1 MNAGP
6 TELARVSPGAPVA
19 DTGTSALERHLE
31 VASLS
36 GEVRAVMTGIVDS
49 LLELAGVDGASLSTI
64 EGDEAYFAVCGG
76 VDKVLE
82 GSTLPLEET
91 LGKECLRRGEVTLL
105 RAKTDAG
112 VAHCL
117 TPGAGSIVLA
127 PIEYDGTIRGVLG
140 VRSADATAFD
150 THEVTMID
158 QLSRGAA
165 IALRNAELVER
176 LAESERRY
184 RDLHAQAADATLVS
198 DVDGNLS
205 DANIAAAALL
215 WYSVDELRG
224 MNVRSLFV
232 DLPNGDAAERL
243 ELAERGEVRSERAL
257 RRKDGA
263 VLDVEYSSRLLDDGR
278 VHTSL
283 RDVTRRKRN
292 EERLRSSLGR
302 LHAIVQTQQ
311 DISALELDPDAVT
324 ATIVER
330 TRRLAGADGVTVQW
344 FDGFESVVRHASGVA
359 AQHIG
364 LRLDRAASLVGVAA
378 RTGETVYV
386 PDTGADSRVDV
397 DACRRLGARSLICTP
412 LYRDGEIAGGMS
424 VIGSVP
430 SAFDELDVETCRL
443 MAEFVS
449 TVIRNSNE
457 LEERRRF
464 AEELRMQG
472 DVVRH
477 MQTGLWVWVQDDA
490 GEFRLDYANAAS
502 DAALGLA
509 SGDMLGK
516 RLDDV
521 LPSRRHMPTILG
533 RVLETGK
540 LVDLGEVE
548 YGDAR
553 IAPSVFTMK
562 AFPLPGRR
570 VAVTFENVTDAARA
584 RRALQESEAR
594 FRGAFNA
601 SSLGMALTTLDGTFV
616 QVNDRLA
623 EMLGYSVQELT
634 RLGVRGITHPRDIE
648 EDMAY
653 AEQMRSREIDSYQR
667 EKRYLCKDGSVL
679 WAELTVSL
687 VRGYDDT
694 PTHVVSH
701 VQDITAQKEANLLFE
716 ATFER
721 SMVPKLVCD
730 DARRVTDVNQAA
742 VELIGIARDAVVG
755 LSIDDLLPG
764 ESVAELW
771 PTFMRVGTME
781 AEVTL
786 HRPDGGERR
795 IEFVATANVRPG
807 RHIAVVRD
815 LTRQKEL
822 EAQLRQAQKM
832 EAVGRLAGGV
842 AHDFNN
848 LLTAIAGYSEFLI
861 SGLTEDDRLRRHA
874 EEIKKA
880 SARAAALTGQLLAF
894 SRRQVLQPRVLDL
907 NAVVSDMDMMLRRL
921 IGEDV
926 ELVAMLETN
935 LATVRADPTQL
946 EQVIVNLAVN
956 ARDAMPNG
964 GSLTI
969 ETANVEL
976 DDDGFVELRM
986 TDTGIG
992 MTDTERHQLFDP
1004 FFTTKEGGTGL
1015 GLATV
1020 YGIVEQS
1027 GGTIEV
1033 DSAPGMGSSFRIL
1046 LPRVDAP
1053 AEDLAA
1059 PPAGSSPES
1068 GSETVLLV
1076 EDETVVRQLVAE
1088 ILEMNGY
1095 TVLQA
1100 GDGPSALELL
1110 RRHSGTIELLVTDV
1124 VMPGMSGPEVAQAVT
1139 SMRPGTQ
1146 VLYTSGYT
1154 DSAIGHHGVLEPDV
1168 AFLQKPFS
1176 ADDLTRKV
1184 RGLLDGPVAVD

>member
-1 MNAGP
+1 MNAGS
-6 TELARVSPGAPVA
+6 TELARVSAGAPVA

-49 LLELAGVDGASLSTI
+49 LLKLAGVDGASLSTVD
-64 EGDEAYFAVCGG
+64 GDEAYFAVCGG

-105 RAKTDAG
+105 RATTGAE
-112 VAHCL
+112 VARCL

-127 PIEYDGTIRGVLG
+127 PIEYDGTIRGILG

-184 RDLHAQAADATLVS
+184 RDLHAQAADATLVG

-232 DLPNGDAAERL
+232 DATNGAERL

-263 VLDVEYSSRLLDDGR
+263 VLDIEYSSRLLDDGR

-344 FDGFESVVRHASGVA
+344 FEGGESVVRHASGVA
-359 AQHIG
+359 EQHIG
-364 LRLDRAASLVGVAA
+364 LRLDRAASLVGLAA

-386 PDTGADSRVDV
+386 PDTGVDPRVDV
-397 DACRRLGARSLICTP
+397 EACRRLGARSLICTP
-412 LYRDGEIAGGMS
+412 LYREGEIAGGMS
-424 VIGSVP
+424 VIGSAP

-502 DAALGLA
+502 DAALGIA
-509 SGDMLGK
+509 SADMLGQ

-521 LPSRRHMPTILG
+521 LPSHRHMLEILG
-533 RVLETGK
+533 RVLETGA

-623 EMLGYSVQELT
+623 EMLGYSIQELT
-634 RLGVRGITHPRDIE
+634 RLGVRGITHPNDIE

-653 AEQMRSREIDSYQR
+653 AEQMRSR
-667 EKRYLCKDGSVL
+667 
-679 WAELTVSL
+679 
-687 VRGYDDT
+687 
-694 PTHVVSH
+694 
-701 VQDITAQKEANLLFE
+701 
-716 ATFER
+716 
-721 SMVPKLVCD
+721 
-730 DARRVTDVNQAA
+730 
-742 VELIGIARDAVVG
+742 RDAG
-755 LSIDDLLPG
+755 LLHPGAHAPRRARHHAPERHRRGHGIRRADALSRDRLVSAGEALP
-764 ESVAELW
+764 V
-771 PTFMRVGTME
+771 
-781 AEVTL
+781 
-786 HRPDGGERR
+786 
-795 IEFVATANVRPG
+795 
-807 RHIAVVRD
+807 
-815 LTRQKEL
+815 Q
-822 EAQLRQAQKM
+822 
-832 EAVGRLAGGV
+832 GRLRPLGRA
-842 AHDFNN
+842 
-848 LLTAIAGYSEFLI
+848 
-861 SGLTEDDRLRRHA
+861 DRLARQGIRRH
-874 EEIKKA
+874 
-880 SARAAALTGQLLAF
+880 TH
-894 SRRQVLQPRVLDL
+894 P
-907 NAVVSDMDMMLRRL
+907 RRL
-921 IGEDV
+921 
-926 ELVAMLETN
+926 AC
-935 LATVRADPTQL
+935 A
-946 EQVIVNLAVN
+946 
-956 ARDAMPNG
+956 
-964 GSLTI
+964 
-969 ETANVEL
+969 
-976 DDDGFVELRM
+976 
-986 TDTGIG
+986 
-992 MTDTERHQLFDP
+992 
-1004 FFTTKEGGTGL
+1004 
-1015 GLATV
+1015 
-1020 YGIVEQS
+1020 
-1027 GGTIEV
+1027 
-1033 DSAPGMGSSFRIL
+1033 
-1046 LPRVDAP
+1046 
-1053 AEDLAA
+1053 
-1059 PPAGSSPES
+1059 
-1068 GSETVLLV
+1068 
-1076 EDETVVRQLVAE
+1076 
-1088 ILEMNGY
+1088 
-1095 TVLQA
+1095 
-1100 GDGPSALELL
+1100 
-1110 RRHSGTIELLVTDV
+1110 
-1124 VMPGMSGPEVAQAVT
+1124 
-1139 SMRPGTQ
+1139 
-1146 VLYTSGYT
+1146 
-1154 DSAIGHHGVLEPDV
+1154 GHHGSEGSESPLRGDV
-1168 AFLQKPFS
+1168 R
-1176 ADDLTRKV
+1176 TV
-1184 RGLLDGPVAVD
+1184 DGAEARV